1 MSISDF
7 RGCFYGAISVS
18 LNGKKIEIGYIF
30 ICKTDFYPIFYKIQN
45 TLLSHK
51 SSKIK
56 GFYGAISVSL
66 NGKKIEIGYIFI
78 CKTDFY
84 PIFYKIQNTLLS
96 HKSSKIKG
104 F

>member
-1 MSISDF
+1 MYKWVFF
-7 RGCFYGAISVS
+7 RAISVS

-56 GFYGAISVSL
+56 GF
-66 NGKKIEIGYIFI
+66 
-78 CKTDFY
+78 
-84 PIFYKIQNTLLS
+84 
-96 HKSSKIKG
+96 
-104 F
+104 

>member
-18 LNGKKIEIGYIF
+18 LNGKKIEIGYNF
-30 ICKTDFYPIFYKIQN
+30 ICKTDFYSIFYKIQD

-56 GFYGAISVSL
+56 GFRHLFLSHLSVSL
-66 NGKKIEIGYIFI
+66 GLPQSGY
-78 CKTDFY
+78 
-84 PIFYKIQNTLLS
+84 Q
-96 HKSSKIKG
+96 
-104 F
+104 

>member
-18 LNGKKIEIGYIF
+18 LNDKKIEIGYNF
-30 ICKTDFYPIFYKIQN
+30 ICKTDFYSIFYKIQD

-56 GFYGAISVSL
+56 GFRHLFLSHLSVSL
-66 NGKKIEIGYIFI
+66 GLLQSGY
-78 CKTDFY
+78 
-84 PIFYKIQNTLLS
+84 Q
-96 HKSSKIKG
+96 
-104 F
+104 